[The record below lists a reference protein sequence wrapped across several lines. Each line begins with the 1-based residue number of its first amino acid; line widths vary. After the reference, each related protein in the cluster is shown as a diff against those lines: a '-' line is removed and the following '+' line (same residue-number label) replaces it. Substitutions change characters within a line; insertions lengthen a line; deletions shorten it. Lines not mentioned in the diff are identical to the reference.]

1 MQGSP
6 FDQTAPL
13 QDRIASFAQGIRER
27 ASHLPLGKERDDLL
41 RRAGVA
47 GTASRLSDW
56 MNLPLSPRK

>member
-1 MQGSP
+1 MQGPP
-6 FDQTAPL
+6 FKETAPL
-13 QDRIASFAQGIRER
+13 QDRIASFAQGIREK

-47 GTASRLSDW
+47 DMASRLSDW